1 MVYQHLYIA
10 FLSQLLL
17 IKSTTETIIEEITE
31 TIMEEIITMMV
42 TMMVTM
48 MITMTKMMIMMEED
62 NIKEVLDVL
71 KLIIDNKI
79 EGYCNQMQYHNPNQI
94 QS

>member
-1 MVYQHLYIA
+1 MVYQHLYIV

-17 IKSTTETIIEEITE
+17 IKSTTEAIIEEIIE

-42 TMMVTM
+42 TMMITTTKM
-48 MITMTKMMIMMEED
+48 MITMEKD
-62 NIKEVLDVL
+62 NINDVLDVL

-79 EGYCNQMQYHNPNQI
+79 KGYHN
-94 QS
+94 